1 MNCFAKVA
9 RAVPASA
16 TGNTPS
22 WLKSLSRAP
31 LLKRLWKA
39 LTPKREGSEI
49 NEKRRSLFE
58 EWIDAS
64 SPIGVGRQAGT
75 AFLQNIRTAASIE
88 QPLVQGDFKLVEVL
102 SQSNGQTDVDTT
114 PHPQVSLSV
123 CAAQRLV
130 ACFRH
135 RPLHAAA
142 KRSAEADSVRG

>member
-64 SPIGVGRQAGT
+64 SPIGVGREAGT
-75 AFLQNIRTAASIE
+75 AFLQNIRTAAPFE

-102 SQSNGQTDVDTT
+102 SQSDGPTEVDAT

-130 ACFRH
+130 ASFRH
-135 RPLHAAA
+135 RPTHAAA
-142 KRSAEADSVRG
+142 KRSADADSVRG

>member
-22 WLKSLSRAP
+22 CLKSLSRAP
-31 LLKRLWKA
+31 LLKRLWKD

-64 SPIGVGRQAGT
+64 SPIGVGREAGT
-75 AFLQNIRTAASIE
+75 AFLQNIRTAAPFE
-88 QPLVQGDFKLVEVL
+88 QPLVQGDFKLVEAL
-102 SQSNGQTDVDTT
+102 SQSDGLTDVDAS

-135 RPLHAAA
+135 RPPRGLLVF
-142 KRSAEADSVRG
+142 SAISDGTQS

>member
-9 RAVPASA
+9 RAVTASA
-16 TGNTPS
+16 TGITPS
-22 WLKSLSRAP
+22 CLKSLSRAP

-75 AFLQNIRTAASIE
+75 AFMQNIRTAASIE
-88 QPLVQGDFKLVEVL
+88 QPLVHGDFKLVEVL
-102 SQSNGQTDVDTT
+102 AQCDGQTDVDAT

-123 CAAQRLV
+123 CAAHRLV

-135 RPLHAAA
+135 RPPHAAA